1 MFYLGPIFP
10 HSGEAGVLSSM
21 TDPMPALPVQQD
33 SSASSSSCGDRVSP
47 KDKQSGG
54 GQDRFVDLAL
64 QRNRVYSCNLKEV
77 RSQKARFDQVLS
89 DTKAALNVDAHG
101 QPQGENGG
109 EITQEDKP
117 YIDELLRRYMLA
129 AVVIGED
136 VGSSDSEK
144 QSLSAC
150 LDAFGAAVP
159 VQVPSALLTL
169 SDLEKELE
177 NITKAS
183 TADEMKLAEKA
194 CQECLLG
201 YSQLRKGLQ
210 SGASDVKRARD
221 ARARAAA
228 QKAIREANASAEK
241 AREAQK
247 NDAEMAAG
255 SARAAANQAALA
267 QPTVAEPTVFQ
278 CAEAANL
285 RPCHLKPSQAAVTS
299 LDF

>member
-1 MFYLGPIFP
+1 M
-10 HSGEAGVLSSM
+10 
-21 TDPMPALPVQQD
+21 
-33 SSASSSSCGDRVSP
+33 
-47 KDKQSGG
+47 
-54 GQDRFVDLAL
+54 
-64 QRNRVYSCNLKEV
+64 
-77 RSQKARFDQVLS
+77 
-89 DTKAALNVDAHG
+89 
-101 QPQGENGG
+101 
-109 EITQEDKP
+109 TQEDKP

-210 SGASDVKRARD
+210 SGASDVKHARD
-221 ARARAAA
+221 AAAA

-278 CAEAANL
+278 CAEAASL